1 MHIRRVIDDGDGGP
15 GAGRAR
21 GRTEPSR
28 TRCRP
33 RLAGPLM
40 AAIGIS
46 APRSRPLAECSTC
59 VLKLLIGLVF
69 AADEAAE
76 ALALVGGDPS
86 PGGLREAAVLQKL
99 IDSVHA
105 STRASEHLDAILA
118 RELGV
123 ERRRYEG
130 RSLCELA
137 ELWAAARHC
146 LRGRQLAALLWTV
159 ARNNE
164 AAFRKLESC
173 LAKEIEVLA
182 IRSLGQTRERPAS
195 PTVSALSRFPL
206 VGDRHAMEVE

>member
-1 MHIRRVIDDGDGGP
+1 
-15 GAGRAR
+15 
-21 GRTEPSR
+21 
-28 TRCRP
+28 
-33 RLAGPLM
+33 M

-46 APRSRPLAECSTC
+46 ARRSRPLAECSTC

-86 PGGLREAAVLQKL
+86 GGALREAAVLRKL

-159 ARNNE
+159 ARNDE
-164 AAFRKLESC
+164 APFRKLEAC
-173 LAKEIEVLA
+173 LEKEIEVLA
-182 IRSLGQTRERPAS
+182 IRSLGQDSERPAS
-195 PTVSALSRFPL
+195 PTVSAPHRFPPL
-206 VGDRHAMEVE
+206 DDHHVTEAK